1 MAAVRAVYLDGTLRL
16 LDPVDLKAGQ
26 IVTLRIETA
35 EQGDL
40 DDPSIEWNSLTTSEQ
55 DALLR
60 AEFGASVRWADPN
73 YDDGNAWVEEE
84 AEELARAL
92 TTDKPIADE
101 VFEDR
106 EEPF

>member
-60 AEFGASVRWADPN
+60 AEFGASVR
-73 YDDGNAWVEEE
+73 
-84 AEELARAL
+84 
-92 TTDKPIADE
+92 
-101 VFEDR
+101 
-106 EEPF
+106 

>member
-35 EQGDL
+35 EQGDS
-40 DDPSIEWNSLTTSEQ
+40 DDLPELTPEEEL
-55 DALLR
+55 ALLK
-60 AEFGASVRWADPN
+60 AVLGDKVRGADPN